1 MNRVVL
7 DTGVL
12 IAALISKNTPPDQLY
27 EGWRQGAFLLLTS
40 QAQADEFA
48 RVIQYPKLQR
58 FLSIEEGQ
66 TMLAT
71 LMQDAVCVE
80 NIPDVKFSPD
90 PDDDKIL
97 ATAIAGQANYIVS
110 GDKRDLLTLKQ
121 VEGIPILSP
130 RQALEVLL

>member
-1 MNRVVL
+1 M
-7 DTGVL
+7 
-12 IAALISKNTPPDQLY
+12 
-27 EGWRQGAFLLLTS
+27 LLTS

-58 FLSIEEGQ
+58 FLKIEEGQ

-71 LMQDAVCVE
+71 LIQDAIVVE
-80 NIPDVKFSPD
+80 NIPDVKLSPD

-97 ATAIAGQANYIVS
+97 AIAIAGQANYLVS

-121 VEGIPILSP
+121 VESIPILSP
-130 RQALEVLL
+130 RQAIEVLL